1 MSNKRRIKVKKI
13 PMKVSKGTVIER
25 FMTDEGRKLSENS
38 DIADRNPEDAL
49 MAIRFGDS
57 HVHVV
62 YPEDE
67 VLCQQMVEKILYE
80 LDLEI
85 EEDENDLIVGKQIPD
100 MPPGKFEQIPN
111 FNLVSDIIKPE
122 KKELP
127 KRIVFHNR
135 QAIGDILMFTCA
147 IRDFKKVFPNVQV
160 QVDST
165 VGHIWDHNPNINR
178 ESWPLLIDP
187 MMFDEWG
194 EKPSDGKKLEL
205 NKQAVLE
212 AVQQDKP
219 VKLYIGPGKATNA
232 SNRSDNHFAN
242 AYRIS
247 MENVLGV
254 SIPQGPIRADIYMT
268 EEEYNRP
275 PIIEGPYWLIT
286 AGEKGDWTCKTF
298 AFEKWREV
306 VEKNP
311 LMTFVQIGEKKHKH
325 PDLDFPNVI
334 NYIGKTEDRHT
345 GIRDLFNLFNYCE
358 GSMGLVSFQMHLAAA
373 FNKPC
378 ITIAGA
384 REPVWFTRYPGQQY
398 LASDGCLPCTVSK
411 RDEPTSCWFCD
422 IKRCP
427 HQSEY
432 EGQKVPL
439 CADLFTSDDVLFAIK
454 RYYKGGR
461 LKEGKVSGKSKLVN
475 IVKEQPKVVLD
486 LKEVDSYG
494 QLKFK
499 EEKEIDPEDHSTWGF
514 TFGGSSITDKDW
526 EFIAAVLKE
535 EKVKRVLEIGSGYST
550 LLMRSIGIE
559 VVSFETKQGDI
570 DRLKKINPNVDVRL
584 WDGLLIDIFNQSM
597 KSIRDSFDLVFV
609 DGPGGGENRGPSFDI
624 ASKIT
629 NKILI
634 HDAGRAPEKK
644 WIEKHLFPKFQK
656 VAQGGHRTAFFKLTK
671 EVKKEKAVLEHS
683 RKDKPK
689 IKVVF
694 NGRGEGGAE
703 RSTTWIMNE
712 FIRKGWAVDYITP
725 SRVSGTFQKEGSK
738 EVLCTTDLSKI
749 KEPCDILFLYC
760 NDWIFGFKGLNGEF
774 DNVQAKRK
782 VMTVN
787 YRLGDVG
794 FQSRAPW
801 TLGWDKYL
809 FLNSS
814 KEKTFRER
822 VVIGANTKAMA
833 PPTDLTEYFDIQP
846 NYNGNLRIVRHSSQE
861 DVKYPKDFSGKVR
874 KILDEIPN
882 SEIFLMPAPSFLS
895 PMPEYTGRVH
905 CHQKNVPPVKEFL
918 AQGNVFW
925 YHLPEGYEDQGPK
938 VIMEAQSCGL
948 AVVADNHSGAKDRV
962 VKRTGLLCDTFDEHL
977 EALKMYAERCDR
989 LKHEGEEARH
999 HAKKEYDPQNWIKEI
1014 IGERKD
1020 TGEERITEALKHF
1033 KQRANGYK
1041 ELEEQLISERK

>member
-1 MSNKRRIKVKKI
+1 
-13 PMKVSKGTVIER
+13 MKVSKGTVIER
-25 FMTDEGRKLSENS
+25 FMTDEGKKLSGNS
-38 DIADRNPEDAL
+38 DVADRNPEDIL

-57 HVHVV
+57 HIHVV

-67 VLCQQMVEKILYE
+67 VLCQQMVEKVLYE
-80 LDLEI
+80 LDMEI
-85 EEDENDLIVGKQIPD
+85 EEEEETTKIEITPLPIDQVISQDRIAEICEEIRETAGPMI
-100 MPPGKFEQIPN
+100 
-111 FNLVSDIIKPE
+111 
-122 KKELP
+122 ELP
-127 KRIVFHNR
+127 KLAELNLPRRIVFHNR
-135 QAIGDILMFTCA
+135 QAIGDILMFTA
-147 IRDFKKVFPNVQV
+147 GIRDFKKAFPDIQV

-165 VGHIWDHNPNINR
+165 VGHIWDYNPNINR

-187 MMFDEWG
+187 MMYNQT
-194 EKPSDGKKLEL
+194 GKKATDGQMLEN
-205 NKQAVLE
+205 NKRAVLE

-219 VKLYIGPGKATNA
+219 VKLYIGPGKATNV

-242 AYRIS
+242 AYRTS

-254 SIPQGPIRADIYMT
+254 SILQGPIRADIYMT

-306 VEKNP
+306 VKAMP
-311 LMTFVQIGEKKHKH
+311 LMTFVQIGEKEKGKKHKH
-325 PDLDFPNVI
+325 PDLNFPNVI

-398 LASDGCLPCTVSK
+398 LATDGCLPCTITK
-411 RDEPTSCWFCD
+411 KDEPTSCWFCD

-461 LKEGKVSGKSKLVN
+461 LKEGEVSGKSKLVN
-475 IVKEQPKVVLD
+475 VVKEQTKVAR
-486 LKEVDSYG
+486 EV
-494 QLKFK
+494 
-499 EEKEIDPEDHSTWGF
+499 KEIDMEKGIGTIFPSDIQSWGYA
-514 TFGGSSITDKDW
+514 FGDSSITDKDW

-535 EKVKRVLEIGSGYST
+535 EKVKRVLEIGSGLST
-550 LLMRSIGIE
+550 LLMMSMGIE
-559 VVSFETKQGDI
+559 VVSFETGQQVI
-570 DRLKKINPNVDVRL
+570 DRLKKINPDADVRL
-584 WDGLLIDIFNQSM
+584 HTGIIDLSDD
-597 KSIRDSFDLVFV
+597 KPFDLVFV
-609 DGPGGGENRGPSFDI
+609 DGPAGGENREPSFERACAVSD
-624 ASKIT
+624 
-629 NKILI
+629 KILV

-644 WIEKHLFPKFQK
+644 WIEKHLKPKFSM
-656 VAQGGHRTAFFKLTK
+656 VAQGGHRTAFFKLA
-671 EVKKEKAVLEHS
+671 EVVKEKIIEENIVQERF
-683 RKDKPK
+683 RKNKPK

-712 FIRKGWAVDYITP
+712 FIKKGWAVDYITP
-725 SRVSGTFQKEGSK
+725 SRISGTFQKEGSK
-738 EVLCTTDLSKI
+738 YVLCTTDLSKI

-760 NDWIFGFKGLNGEF
+760 NDWIWEFSKLNEVF
-774 DNVQAKRK
+774 SNLQAKRK
-782 VMTVN
+782 VMNVN

-794 FQSRAPW
+794 SELRAPW

-814 KEKTFRER
+814 LESAFKER
-822 VVIGANTKAMA
+822 VIDANTKAMA
-833 PPTDLTEYFDIQP
+833 PPTDLSEYFDIQP
-846 NYNGNLRIVRHSSQE
+846 NYNGNLRIVRHSSQG
-861 DVKYPKDFSGKVR
+861 DVKYPKDFNEKVSQ
-874 KILDEIPN
+874 ILNEIPD
-882 SEIFLMPAPSFLS
+882 SEIFLMPAPSFFDVRSLVS
-895 PMPEYTGRVH
+895 TENSRIH
-905 CHQKNVPPVKEFL
+905 CHQKNVPPVKDFL
-918 AQGNVFW
+918 AQGNVYW

-938 VIMEAQSCGL
+938 TIMESMSAGL
-948 AVVADNHSGAKDRV
+948 TVVADNHSGAKDRV
-962 VKRTGLLCDTFDEHL
+962 IESSGILCNTFEEHL
-977 EALKMYAERCDR
+977 TALKFFANEINQRELYG
-989 LKHEGEEARH
+989 KVARD
-999 HAKKEYDPQNWIKEI
+999 HAKKEFVPERWIKEI
-1014 IGERKD
+1014 IGEPEN
-1020 TGEERITEALKHF
+1020 TGEERITEAL
-1033 KQRANGYK
+1033 
-1041 ELEEQLISERK
+1041 

>member
-25 FMTDEGRKLSENS
+25 FMTDEGKKLSGNS
-38 DIADRNPEDAL
+38 DVADRNPEDIL
-49 MAIRFGDS
+49 MAIHFGDR

-67 VLCQQMVEKILYE
+67 VLCQQMVEKVLYE

-85 EEDENDLIVGKQIPD
+85 EDEDEPEIINDGSAKGILSD
-100 MPPGKFEQIPN
+100 M
-111 FNLVSDIIKPE
+111 IKPSIE
-122 KKELP
+122 IPKLAELSVNLP
-127 KRIVFHNR
+127 RRIVFHNR

-147 IRDFKKVFPNVQV
+147 IRDFKKAFPNIQV

-187 MMFDEWG
+187 MMYNQTGD
-194 EKPSDGKKLEL
+194 KASDGQMLEF
-205 NKQAVLE
+205 NKQAILE

-242 AYRIS
+242 AYRTS

-254 SIPQGPIRADIYMT
+254 SILQGPIRADIYMT

-306 VEKNP
+306 VKAMP
-311 LMTFVQIGEKKHKH
+311 MMTFVQIGEKEKGKKHKH
-325 PDLDFPNVI
+325 PDLNFPNVI

-398 LASDGCLPCTVSK
+398 LATDGCLPCTVTK
-411 RDEPTSCWFCD
+411 KDEPTSCWFCD

-461 LKEGKVSGKSKLVN
+461 LKEGEVSGKSKLVN
-475 IVKEQPKVVLD
+475 VVKEQSKVAT
-486 LKEVDSYG
+486 ET
-494 QLKFK
+494 
-499 EEKEIDPEDHSTWGF
+499 KEIDMEKGIGTIFPSDIQSWGY

-535 EKVKRVLEIGSGYST
+535 EKVKRVLEFGSGFST
-550 LLMRSIGIE
+550 LLMMSRGIE
-559 VVSFETKQGDI
+559 VVSFEARQQDI
-570 DRLKKINPNVDVRL
+570 DRLKKINPDVDVRFWNGIVDL
-584 WDGLLIDIFNQSM
+584 SDEE
-597 KSIRDSFDLVFV
+597 KFDLVFV
-609 DGPGGGENRGPSFDI
+609 DGPAGGENREPSFKM
-624 ASKIT
+624 AS
-629 NKILI
+629 NMADKILV
-634 HDAGRAPEKK
+634 HDAGRAPEKE
-644 WIEKHLFPKFQK
+644 WIEKHLKPKFSM
-656 VAQGGHRTAFFKLTK
+656 VAQGGHRTAFFKLAEVVKVGQEEKTK
-671 EVKKEKAVLEHS
+671 VFES
-683 RKDKPK
+683 SDKPL

-694 NGRGEGGAE
+694 NGRGDGGAE
-703 RSTTWIMNE
+703 HSTTWIMNE
-712 FIRKGWAVDYITP
+712 FVRQGW
-725 SRVSGTFQKEGSK
+725 RVLYVSPNAPSGTFRREGSK
-738 EVLCTTDLSKI
+738 DVAFTNNLGVIPD
-749 KEPCDILFLYC
+749 PCDILFLYC
-760 NDWIFGFKGLNGEF
+760 NDWIWEFKNLNEVF
-774 DNVQAKRK
+774 SNLQAKRK

-794 FQSRAPW
+794 SELKAPW

-814 KEKTFRER
+814 LQASFKERIIQETA
-822 VVIGANTKAMA
+822 IGTIAETKAMA
-833 PPTDLTEYFDIQP
+833 PPTDLSEYFDTQP
-846 NYNGNLRIVRHSSQE
+846 NYNGNLRIVRHSSQG

-874 KILDEIPN
+874 QILDEIPN
-882 SEIFLMPAPSFLS
+882 SEILLMPAPSFLS
-895 PMPEYTGRVH
+895 PMPEYTNRVH
-905 CHQKNVPPVKEFL
+905 CHQKNVPSVKEFL
-918 AQGNVFW
+918 GFGNVFW

-938 VIMEAQSCGL
+938 TIMESMSAGL
-948 AVVADNHSGAKDRV
+948 TVVADNHSGAKDRV
-962 VKRTGLLCDTFDEHL
+962 IENSGILCNTFKEHL
-977 EALKMYAERCDR
+977 SALKFFANEINQRELYGKA
-989 LKHEGEEARH
+989 ARE
-999 HAKKEYDPQNWIKEI
+999 HAKKEFVPERWIEEI
-1014 IGERKD
+1014 IG
-1020 TGEERITEALKHF
+1020 A
-1033 KQRANGYK
+1033 
-1041 ELEEQLISERK
+1041 

>member
-1 MSNKRRIKVKKI
+1 
-13 PMKVSKGTVIER
+13 MKGSKGTVIER
-25 FMTDEGRKLSENS
+25 FMTGEGKKLSGNS
-38 DIADRNPEDAL
+38 EVADRNPEDIL
-49 MAIRFGDS
+49 IAIRFGDS
-57 HVHVV
+57 HIHVV

-85 EEDENDLIVGKQIPD
+85 EEEDDLIVGKQIPD
-100 MPPGKFEQIPN
+100 MPPGKFERIPA

-122 KKELP
+122 NKELP
-127 KRIVFHNR
+127 RRIVFHNR

-147 IRDFKKVFPNVQV
+147 IRDFKKAFPEVQV

-242 AYRIS
+242 AYRTS

-254 SIPQGPIRADIYMT
+254 TIPQGPIRADIYMT

-306 VEKNP
+306 IKAMP
-311 LMTFVQIGEKKHKH
+311 MMTFVQIGEKEKGKKHKH
-325 PDLDFPNVI
+325 PDLNFPNVI

-398 LASDGCLPCTVSK
+398 LATDGCLPCTVTK
-411 RDEPTSCWFCD
+411 KDEPTSCWFCD

-461 LKEGKVSGKSKLVN
+461 LKEGEVSGKSKLVN
-475 IVKEQPKVVLD
+475 VVKEAMPGRVFDQIKKGAPVNNEL
-486 LKEVDSYG
+486 EFG
-494 QLKFK
+494 
-499 EEKEIDPEDHSTWGF
+499 GF

-526 EFIAAVLKE
+526 EFIKAVVE
-535 EKVKRVLEIGSGYST
+535 ETGAKRILEIGTGLST
-550 LLMRSIGIE
+550 LLFNSLGLQVI
-559 VVSFETKQGDI
+559 SFETCQQD
-570 DRLKKINPNVDVRL
+570 VDK
-584 WDGLLIDIFNQSM
+584 M
-597 KSIRDSFDLVFV
+597 KAIYPKPYPDLYVIPWNGKNLMSDARPTDLERKFDLAFI
-609 DGPGGGENRGPSFDI
+609 DGPAGGENRGPAFEQVTRYCD
-624 ASKIT
+624 
-629 NKILI
+629 NILV

-644 WIEKHLFPKFQK
+644 WIEKYLIPKFSK
-656 VAQGGHRTAFFKLTK
+656 VAQGGHRTAFFKLAEVVKVEK
-671 EVKKEKAVLEHS
+671 EEKIKVFES
-683 RKDKPK
+683 SDKPL

-712 FIRKGWAVDYITP
+712 FIKKGWSVQYITP
-725 SRVSGTFQKEGSK
+725 SKPSGTFMKQGSGDVFITGELEEIRK
-738 EVLCTTDLSKI
+738 
-749 KEPCDILFLYC
+749 PCDILFLYT
-760 NDWIFGFKGLNGEF
+760 NDWVWEF
-774 DNVQAKRK
+774 SKLDEVFSNLQAKRK

-787 YRLGDVG
+787 YRLVDVG
-794 FQSRAPW
+794 FELKAPW

-814 KEKTFRER
+814 LESAFKER
-822 VVIGANTKAMA
+822 VIDTNTKAMA
-833 PPTDLTEYFDIQP
+833 PPTDLSEYFDIQP
-846 NYNGNLRIVRHSSQE
+846 NYNGNLRIVRHSSQG
-861 DVKYPKDFSGKVR
+861 DVKYPKDFNEKVGR
-874 KILDEIPN
+874 ILEEIPD
-882 SEIFLMPAPSFLS
+882 SEIFLMPAPSFIDPNSSNRWVTTHGGHNRL
-895 PMPEYTGRVH
+895 H
-905 CHQKNVPPVKEFL
+905 CHQKNVPPVKDFL

-925 YHLPEGYEDQGPK
+925 YYLPEGYEDQGPK
-938 VIMEAQSCGL
+938 VIMEAQAAGL
-948 AVVADNHSGAKDRV
+948 AVVADNHSGAKDRI

-977 EALKMYAERCDR
+977 EALKMYAKRWDR

-1020 TGEERITEALKHF
+1020 TGEERITEVL
-1033 KQRANGYK
+1033 
-1041 ELEEQLISERK
+1041 